1 MTTDIRPK
9 EAILKLLQEGKI
21 TAAEA
26 AWATSNSRQC
36 IHNWAK
42 AAGINYYASRIEHVR
57 KLVDEACRKVAA

>member
-9 EAILKLLQEGKI
+9 EAVLKLLREGQI

-26 AWATSNSRQC
+26 AWATGNSRQC

-57 KLVDEACRKVAA
+57 KLVEQACRVLA